1 MEYPQLTDRVALS
14 EAEEDRG
21 LPRALLLREGLLPYA
36 EAVVGSRRLRTA
48 VRRATRLSL
57 AGSAA
62 GVLLTAYL
70 VSLGKF
76 DLLTPLSLT
85 VFLLLWTLPVLLM
98 SDWTGRY

>member
-1 MEYPQLTDRVALS
+1 MIPV
-14 EAEEDRG
+14 EA
-21 LPRALLLREGLLPYA
+21 
-36 EAVVGSRRLRTA
+36 TA
-48 VRRATRLSL
+48 IRRASPAKGATSALNASV
-57 AGSAA
+57 SAA

>member
-1 MEYPQLTDRVALS
+1 MIPV
-14 EAEEDRG
+14 EA
-21 LPRALLLREGLLPYA
+21 AA
-36 EAVVGSRRLRTA
+36 T
-48 VRRATRLSL
+48 RRARPAKGATSALNASV
-57 AGSAA
+57 SAA